1 MRAGVSVASLPTV
14 TDLSGRLGV
23 LLLVGV
29 LGLIAGCGA
38 TDPSAAANDSLPPT
52 TGPSSVVASQA
63 PVRPEA
69 VRSPGQTGAEA
80 GARYWFD
87 ALSYAQQSGDPRPVV
102 AASTK
107 DCRGCTELLA
117 SIRSAYAGGGSV
129 VGGWYTVRELTDEEY
144 SAAVPL
150 FNVVFDRDALS
161 IVGTGGAT
169 MQTVPAVPFQT
180 ARIRLHFDGRW
191 RVAEISGLVPLGSAG

>member
-1 MRAGVSVASLPTV
+1 
-14 TDLSGRLGV
+14 

-29 LGLIAGCGA
+29 VGLLVGCGA
-38 TDPSAAANDSLPPT
+38 TDPSAAADDTLPPAT
-52 TGPSSVVASQA
+52 A
-63 PVRPEA
+63 PTAAVLSPAPELPAA
-69 VRSPGQTGAEA
+69 VRSQGQSGAEA
-80 GARYWFD
+80 ATRYWFD
-87 ALSYAQQSGDPRPVV
+87 ALSYAQQSGNPKSLV

-107 DCRGCTELLA
+107 GCRGCTELLA

-144 SAAVPL
+144 SAAVPI

-161 IVGTGGAT
+161 LVGTGGAT

-180 ARIRLHFDGRW
+180 ARVRLDFDGRW
-191 RVAEISGLVPLGSAG
+191 RVAEISGLVPIGSAG